1 MGKRKHSCQQ
11 ASFRPNDNILIADFR
26 EEWIKRDRE
35 LKKQVNKCYREKKG
49 NCYLNEITMNYDM
62 HWNLW
67 NWLDDDYGKIN
78 SKFASND
85 SSIANLYKGNTSLSK
100 NLKALQKTSG
110 HQKKLLGKQADTIT
124 GLKKIIKKQSKTITE
139 LEKKIDSWGDFDKR
153 LAQVEI
159 DNTMIP
165 KMQNSISPTID
176 WGQENSIDLLATI
189 NALTARVGALEG

>member
-1 MGKRKHSCQQ
+1 M
-11 ASFRPNDNILIADFR
+11 
-26 EEWIKRDRE
+26 
-35 LKKQVNKCYREKKG
+35 
-49 NCYLNEITMNYDM
+49 
-62 HWNLW
+62 
-67 NWLDDDYGKIN
+67 
-78 SKFASND
+78 
-85 SSIANLYKGNTSLSK
+85 
-100 NLKALQKTSG
+100 
-110 HQKKLLGKQADTIT
+110 
-124 GLKKIIKKQSKTITE
+124 KKIIKKQSKTITE

>member
-1 MGKRKHSCQQ
+1 
-11 ASFRPNDNILIADFR
+11 
-26 EEWIKRDRE
+26 
-35 LKKQVNKCYREKKG
+35 
-49 NCYLNEITMNYDM
+49 M

-85 SSIANLYKGNTSLSK
+85 SSIANLYRENTSLSK

-110 HQKKLLGKQADTIT
+110 RQKKKLLGKQAETIT

-176 WGQENSIDLLATI
+176 WGQENSIDLLAAI

>member
-1 MGKRKHSCQQ
+1 
-11 ASFRPNDNILIADFR
+11 
-26 EEWIKRDRE
+26 
-35 LKKQVNKCYREKKG
+35 
-49 NCYLNEITMNYDM
+49 MNHDM

-85 SSIANLYKGNTSLSK
+85 SSIANLYRENTSLSK

-110 HQKKLLGKQADTIT
+110 RQKKKLLGKQADTIT

-139 LEKKIDSWGDFDKR
+139 LEKKIDSWGDFNQR

-176 WGQENSIDLLATI
+176 WGQENSIDLLAAI